1 MNTEEIKKE
10 ILARLEIE
18 RDVREQ
24 LARQQSDKSGLIKK
38 SPWAWLDSNLGLLL
52 IGALISGV
60 LVPTFQ
66 FTQEEIKWH
75 RQNRYSSMEQQLGS
89 MHESLKQFIAVQAL
103 SAELYDLGLAFLDTP
118 SARVDRSQLQQWRKD
133 FRALQARRVHQNA
146 AFAATM
152 FYFPTESQQPIRTAW
167 NDLMR
172 PSQQLQ
178 TLVGGLLE
186 ESKTGA
192 GKKVTGVTV
201 GKPLEPNEVAVQLDT
216 SLAEV
221 NQAYERLMSMLR
233 QQLLEVEH
241 DKSKFM

>member
-1 MNTEEIKKE
+1 MNNEEIKKE

-18 RDVREQ
+18 REVREQ
-24 LARQQSDKSGLIKK
+24 LERQQSDKSSSIRK

-52 IGALISGV
+52 IGAVISGV

-66 FTQEEIKWH
+66 FTQEQIKWQ
-75 RQNRYSSMEQQLGS
+75 RQNRYSSIEHQLGS
-89 MHESLKQFIAVQAL
+89 IRESLKQFIAVQAL

-118 SARVDRSQLQQWRKD
+118 SADRLQLQQWRKD
-133 FRALQARRVHQNA
+133 FRALQSRRVHQNA
-146 AFAATM
+146 TFAATI

-167 NDLMR
+167 NDLMQ
-172 PSQQLQ
+172 PSQKLQ

-186 ESKTGA
+186 ENKTGA

-221 NQAYERLMSMLR
+221 NQAYERLMSMFR